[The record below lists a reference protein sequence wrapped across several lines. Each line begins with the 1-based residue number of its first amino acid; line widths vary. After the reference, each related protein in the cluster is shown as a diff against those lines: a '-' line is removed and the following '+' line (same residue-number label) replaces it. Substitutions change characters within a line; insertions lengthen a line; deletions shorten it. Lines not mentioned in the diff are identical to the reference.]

1 MVAER
6 RLGSV
11 EPRVTAFGAIAI
23 ATGKPYL
30 EVYEEL
36 TAPHEDMTRPTCRRS
51 EERGDLTR
59 LLAQQP
65 DEPGTG
71 ISRPVGGL
79 PEHRLCPDDQVV
91 TQIGLTP
98 SW

>member
-1 MVAER
+1 MRAVLFA
-6 RLGSV
+6 S
-11 EPRVTAFGAIAI
+11 AN
-23 ATGKPYL
+23 
-30 EVYEEL
+30 
-36 TAPHEDMTRPTCRRS
+36 
-51 EERGDLTR
+51 RGDLMR

-91 TQIGLTP
+91 TQMGLTP